1 MLGIIATLLLVLVIL
16 QSVSLTTSA
25 RFGKSHES
33 QLSWINCQETLKSK
47 RNRKMSMGTE
57 QTVSANRQ
65 KITIAIFCSNK
76 KCAGWTLLFK
86 QIGEHTIKRES
97 TLTTLPQLFKE
108 WHVSFEFRPASYD
121 SSSTN
126 RNTQIFTI
134 GLNQPGVYVISGKKI
149 QFNCNNGE
157 IQQNINELPPIG
169 SWTRLEMKQEKEGS
183 SYFITISMHYAIRAV
198 IFHF

>member
-1 MLGIIATLLLVLVIL
+1 
-16 QSVSLTTSA
+16 
-25 RFGKSHES
+25 
-33 QLSWINCQETLKSK
+33 
-47 RNRKMSMGTE
+47 MGTE

-65 KITIAIFCSNK
+65 KITISDFCSNK

-108 WHVSFEFRPASYD
+108 WHVSFEFRPASFD

-157 IQQNINELPPIG
+157 IQQNFNELPPIG
-169 SWTRLEMKQEKEGS
+169 SWTRVEMKQEKEGS
-183 SYFITISMHYAIRAV
+183 SYFITTSMHYAIRVV
-198 IFHF
+198 IFEGGVFEGQHCYQNFRFFNCYDICFYNICEKKTS